1 MGVISVNPLPRTAP
15 LHGRDHELGSVR
27 HLLEAARSGRGAGLL
42 VTGPPGAGRTALLE
56 HATEEA
62 HDFAVLRAR
71 AAPGEGRLPLAGLH
85 QLLRPALPYLPRL
98 PPAQRETLSR
108 ALDTGSPGEAFPLAN
123 AVLGLLAEVA
133 AQSPL
138 LLCVDDFHLLDP
150 CSREA
155 VAFSARRLTHDGAV
169 VLLSARNS
177 DPERLTGVPVLRLRP
192 LPEEDILRLL
202 DDADPSRGPDGG
214 HGAGVRPAGEQ
225 DSTGLTAPVA
235 TALAAAAEGNP
246 RAALELLEGTRLEQR
261 SGAVALE
268 QPPRSRGDLT
278 DTYAGRLAGLPDST
292 RLALA
297 GAAADPRVPPSSGP
311 DPLGPDPLEP
321 ARRAGLITEEGA
333 RVVFTHPLARS
344 ASYHSV
350 SPAERRSVHLA
361 LARAHEAGHDTGR
374 AAWHRALAGSA
385 PDERVAAALHEE
397 ARRAVERNGHAPA
410 SLCHELAARLTPDP
424 GLRGRRLIDA
434 ARSAWLSGDPARAR
448 RVLERVRSPQDH
460 ADLLRAEM
468 DLRSGVA
475 IDAFQRLGST
485 AGRLV
490 RSDPGAA
497 LRVLLQA
504 GEASCLSGDH
514 ERFFVTAERA
524 RALMAG
530 ATATVGES
538 GGVGEGIGRGG
549 ERAASDGV
557 DRPWNRLVLDYMTGK
572 AAMFRGRHRE
582 GAALLARVE
591 DAADRIGDP
600 QALVL
605 GGIAGLLR
613 GDHVRTRALAGRAAA
628 VARRTGALALVPQA
642 LEFLTYAEMWFGRLS
657 LAEESAREGLRT
669 ALESG
674 QENCASHHR
683 GALAFV
689 AAIRG
694 AQDECRE
701 HAGTAL
707 AMAGEHDVGLPA
719 GLAAWALALL
729 DLGAGRTSEA
739 AMRLR
744 ALARSGPGSG
754 HAAVRLLITP
764 HLVEASVRGGVPV
777 RVQGAVETF
786 ASWAEA
792 TGQDTARA
800 QVMRCRGLLGEGEE
814 ASGFFENALDL
825 HASGYCD
832 FEEARTRLLYGGHLR
847 RARHPGRAREHLY
860 TAMEVFDRLGAA
872 PWARQAK
879 EELRAARG
887 STAAREENGMER
899 LSPQQLR
906 IARHVAGGATNR
918 EVAARL
924 FLSTR
929 TVDHH
934 LRNIYSKL
942 GIRSRVELSR
952 LVDR

>member
-1 MGVISVNPLPRTAP
+1 MTSVNPLTRAAP
-15 LHGRDHELGSVR
+15 LCGRDHELRSVR
-27 HLLEAARSGRGAGLL
+27 HLLEAARSGQSGGLL
-42 VTGPPGAGRTALLE
+42 VTGPPGAGRTALLD
-56 HATEEA
+56 HAGDEA
-62 HDFAVLRAR
+62 HGFAVLRAR

-98 PPAQRETLSR
+98 PGAQREALTR
-108 ALDTGSPGEAFPLAN
+108 ALDTGTPGAPFPLAN
-123 AVLGLLAEVA
+123 ATLGLFAEVA
-133 AQSPL
+133 AESPL
-138 LLCVDDFHLLDP
+138 LICVDDFHLLDQP
-150 CSREA
+150 SREA
-155 VAFSARRLTHDGAV
+155 VAFAARRLTHDGAV
-169 VLLSARNS
+169 ILLSARDA
-177 DPERLTGVPVLRLRP
+177 DPERLTGIPVLRLRP
-192 LPEEDILRLL
+192 LPEEAVLRLL
-202 DDADPSRGPDGG
+202 SRA
-214 HGAGVRPAGEQ
+214 AGSGERAVE
-225 DSTGLTAPVA
+225 GLSAPVA
-235 TALAAAAEGNP
+235 AELAAAAEGNP
-246 RAALELLEGTRLEQR
+246 RAALELLDGTDPEQR

-268 QPPRSRGDLT
+268 QPPRSRGELT
-278 DTYAGRLAGLPDST
+278 DAFAETLSRLPAAT
-292 RLALA
+292 RLGLVGVAA
-297 GAAADPRVPPSSGP
+297 EPGAPVSCGAAAQDHG
-311 DPLGPDPLEP
+311 PLEP
-321 ARRAGLITEEGA
+321 ARRAGVVAGEGA
-333 RVVFTHPLARS
+333 RAAFTHPLARS
-344 ASYHSV
+344 ASYHRS
-350 SPAERRSVHLA
+350 SPAERRSVHLS
-361 LARAHEAGHDTGR
+361 LARLHEADHDTGG
-374 AAWHRALAGSA
+374 AAWHRALAESV
-385 PDERVAAALHEE
+385 PEERVAAALHEE
-397 ARRAVERNGHAPA
+397 AHRAVERCGHAPA
-410 SLCHELAARLTPDP
+410 SLLHEHAARLTPDP
-424 GLRGRRLIDA
+424 ALRGLRLTDA
-434 ARSAWLSGDPARAR
+434 ARSAWLSGDPVRAR
-448 RVLERVRSPQDH
+448 HVLERVRSPHDRADHDRADHNQAAQDH

-485 AGRLV
+485 ADRLA

-514 ERFFVTAERA
+514 ERFFATAERA

-530 ATATVGES
+530 DGNGAGGGGS
-538 GGVGEGIGRGG
+538 G
-549 ERAASDGV
+549 ADGA
-557 DRPWNRLVLDYMTGK
+557 DQPWNRLVLDYMTGK
-572 AAMFRGRHRE
+572 AAMFQGRHRE
-582 GAALLARVE
+582 GAVLLGRAE
-591 DAADRIGDP
+591 DNADRIGDP

-628 VARRTGALALVPQA
+628 VARRTGALTLVPQA

-657 LAEESAREGLRT
+657 LAEESATEGLRG

-674 QENCASHHR
+674 QDNCASHHR

-694 AQDECRE
+694 AEDECRE

-707 AMAGEHDVGLPA
+707 ALAGEHDVGLPA

-729 DLGAGRTSEA
+729 DLGAGRTAEA

-754 HAAVRLLITP
+754 HAAVRLLLTP
-764 HLVEASVRGGVPV
+764 HLVEASVRGGVGV
-777 RVQGAVETF
+777 RVHEAVETF

-800 QVMRCRGLLGEGEE
+800 QVMRCRGLLREGGE
-814 ASGFFENALDL
+814 ASEFFERALDL

-847 RARHPGRAREHLY
+847 RSRHPGRAREHLY
-860 TAMEVFDRLGAA
+860 TAMELFDRLGAR
-872 PWARQAK
+872 PWARQAR

-887 STAAREENGMER
+887 STAVREDSGVER
-899 LSPQQLR
+899 LSPQQQR

-952 LVDR
+952 LVGQ

>member
-1 MGVISVNPLPRTAP
+1 MGVICVNPLTRAAP
-15 LHGRDHELGSVR
+15 LHGRDHELSSVR
-27 HLLEAARSGRGAGLL
+27 NLLEAARSGQSGGLL
-42 VTGPPGAGRTALLE
+42 VTGSPGAGRTALLDQ
-56 HATEEA
+56 AGNEA
-62 HDFAVLRAR
+62 RDFAVLRAR

-98 PPAQRETLSR
+98 PRAQRETLTR
-108 ALDTGSPGEAFPLAN
+108 ALDTGTPGDPFPLAN
-123 AVLGLLAEVA
+123 AALGLFAEVA
-133 AQSPL
+133 GESPL

-150 CSREA
+150 PSREA
-155 VAFSARRLTHDGAV
+155 VAFAARRLTHDGAV
-169 VLLSARNS
+169 VLLSAREG
-177 DPERLTGVPVLRLRP
+177 DPERLTGIPVLRLRP
-192 LPEEDILRLL
+192 LPEEAVLRLL
-202 DDADPSRGPDGG
+202 SEAAGG
-214 HGAGVRPAGEQ
+214 GGGEE
-225 DSTGLTAPVA
+225 GLAAPVA
-235 TALAAAAEGNP
+235 AALAAAAEGNP
-246 RAALELLEGTRLEQR
+246 RAALELLDGTRPEQR

-278 DTYAGRLAGLPDST
+278 DTFAANLSRLTEAT
-292 RLALA
+292 RLTLV
-297 GAAADPRVPPSSGP
+297 GVAADPHGPALRPTGPDGP
-311 DPLGPDPLEP
+311 DPLEPDPLEP
-321 ARRAGLITEEGA
+321 ARRSGLITEEGS
-333 RVVFTHPLARS
+333 RTVFTHPLARS
-344 ASYHSV
+344 ASYHRA
-350 SPAERRSVHLA
+350 SPAQRRSVHLA
-361 LARAHEAGHDTGR
+361 LARAHEAGHDTGG

-397 ARRAVERNGHAPA
+397 AHRTVDRSGHAPA
-410 SLCHELAARLTPDP
+410 SLLHEHAARLTPDP
-424 GLRGRRLIDA
+424 ALRGLRLTDA
-434 ARSAWLSGDPARAR
+434 ARSAWLSGDPLRAR
-448 RVLERVRSPQDH
+448 RVLERVRSPRDH

-485 AGRLV
+485 ADRLA

-514 ERFFVTAERA
+514 ERFFATAERA
-524 RALMAG
+524 RALMAE
-530 ATATVGES
+530 A
-538 GGVGEGIGRGG
+538 GRG
-549 ERAASDGV
+549 DGSGSTA
-557 DRPWNRLVLDYMTGK
+557 DQPWNRLVLDYMTGK
-572 AAMFRGRHRE
+572 AAMFQGHHRE
-582 GAALLARVE
+582 GAVLLERAE
-591 DAADRIGDP
+591 DTADRIGDP

-628 VARRTGALALVPQA
+628 VARRTGALTLVPQA

-657 LAEESAREGLRT
+657 LAEESAAEGLRG

-674 QENCASHHR
+674 QDNCASHHR

-694 AQDECRE
+694 EEGGCRE

-729 DLGAGRTSEA
+729 DLGAGRASEA

-764 HLVEASVRGGVPV
+764 HLVEASVRGGVGV
-777 RVQGAVETF
+777 RVRQAVETF

-800 QVMRCRGLLGEGEE
+800 QVMRCRGLLCEGEE
-814 ASGFFENALDL
+814 ASGFFESALDL

-847 RARHPGRAREHLY
+847 RSRHPGRAREHLY
-860 TAMEVFDRLGAA
+860 TAMEVFDRLGAR
-872 PWARQAK
+872 PWARQAR

-887 STAAREENGMER
+887 STAVREDSGVER

-952 LVDR
+952 LVD